1 MAADDHQADW
11 LLGIDTS
18 STEVSLAIAPAGENY
33 GEPGAEITWQANR
46 NQTATLLGQLD
57 DLLRLCGI
65 ETSDLSGVA
74 VATGPG
80 SFSALRVGLATAKGL
95 CLAHGIPIF
104 GVGTLDASAAQFEGW
119 GRPVRALVYAGRRR
133 VVAGDYRPG
142 LTGLTLA
149 AALEHRTLDRL
160 ADGLT
165 EATLLVGDLS
175 EKIAASYRSNEHVIL
190 LPRSTRRRSAGI
202 LIDMAHERWLH
213 NESDNLAALEP
224 IYVHGRPAA
233 TASGTRA
240 R

>member
-1 MAADDHQADW
+1 MDADSRRSGW

-18 STEVSLAIAPAGENY
+18 STSVSLALAPAGAEY
-33 GEPGAEITWQANR
+33 GTPGVEITWRAQR

-57 DLLRLCGI
+57 ALLRLGGI
-65 ETSDLSGVA
+65 ESADLSGVV

-133 VVAGDYRPG
+133 VVAGDFRPG
-142 LTGLTLA
+142 LNGLTLA

-160 ADGLT
+160 AAGLT
-165 EATLLVGDLS
+165 EPTLLVGDLG
-175 EKIAASYRSNEHVIL
+175 EQVASHYRTDENVIL
-190 LPRSTRRRSAGI
+190 LPQATRQRRAGI
-202 LIDMAHERWLH
+202 LIDMAHERWL
-213 NESDNLAALEP
+213 NEDSNELAALEP
-224 IYVHGRPAA
+224 IYVHGRPESAAA
-233 TASGTRA
+233 TRTR
-240 R
+240 